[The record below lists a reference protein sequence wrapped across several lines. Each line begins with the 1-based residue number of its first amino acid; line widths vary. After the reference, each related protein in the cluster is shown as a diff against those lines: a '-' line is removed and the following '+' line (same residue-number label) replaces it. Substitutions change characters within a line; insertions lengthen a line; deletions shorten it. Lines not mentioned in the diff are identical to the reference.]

1 MSFRRPGAR
10 RGTAIRVLICV
21 ALCCLGSA
29 LPRMAYAQ
37 YETREGIFELTG
49 QVAWSHLDGGTA
61 SAESKSALGFGVGL
75 RARPAGYE
83 GRESL
88 GIAYSF
94 FPGGGGLGGKPTIHQ
109 LGIEFGGRFLQ
120 WGGLRNG
127 YGLVF
132 LLGGGLVAF
141 DPPDSDPD
149 DCRPE
154 DGCFFEGV
162 AYAAETIPSV
172 KLGVGF
178 EALLS
183 ERWLLRIDGG
193 ANIWIGGENADNT
206 DGNIKP
212 AIAAGLGF
220 TL

>member
-1 MSFRRPGAR
+1 MSFRGAGAR
-10 RGTAIRVLICV
+10 RGTGSRVLICV

-29 LPRMAYAQ
+29 LPRTAYAQ
-37 YETREGIFELTG
+37 YQTREGIFELTG
-49 QVAWSHLDGGTA
+49 QLAWSNLGGGTA
-61 SAESKSALGFGVGL
+61 SAESQSALGIGVGL
-75 RARPAGYE
+75 RARPVGYE
-83 GRESL
+83 GRESF
-88 GIAYSF
+88 GIGYSF

-109 LGIEFGGRFLQ
+109 LGIEFGARFLQ

-132 LLGGGLVAF
+132 LLGGGIVAF
-141 DPPDSDPD
+141 DPPDFDAD
-149 DCRPE
+149 ECRIE
-154 DGCFFEGV
+154 DGCFFEGI